1 MTEVQINVVDEEQ
14 LDTVLAGDVEF
25 SGEMSF
31 KKPLMIKGR
40 VSGTVRSESELYI
53 DENAVVEADIAA
65 TVVSVKGTV
74 KGNILA
80 RERVE
85 LFACASV
92 DGDVTAPQI
101 TMETGCRF
109 NGACRMTAPPLDAV
123 SSS

>member
-25 SGEMSF
+25 SGEMNF

-40 VSGTVRSESELYI
+40 VSGVVRSESELYI
-53 DENAVVEADIAA
+53 DENAIVEADISA

-74 KGNILA
+74 IGNIVA

-109 NGACRMTAPPLDAV
+109 NGACRMTAPAIDG
-123 SSS
+123 SSPA

>member
-1 MTEVQINVVDEEQ
+1 MTEVQITAVDEEQ

-25 SGEMSF
+25 SGEMTF
-31 KKPLMIKGR
+31 KKPLMIKGS
-40 VSGTVRSESELYI
+40 VSGVIRSESELYI
-53 DENAVVEADIAA
+53 DEKARVEADIVAS
-65 TVVSVKGTV
+65 VVSVKGSV
-74 KGNILA
+74 KGNISA

-109 NGACRMTAPPLDAV
+109 NGACRMAQPKAGSD
-123 SSS
+123 